1 MKKFI
6 ILLILCFVIGPGPV
20 RAQDANQRAEYI
32 RSHFTKFEY
41 RIPMRDGV
49 KLFTAVYIPN
59 DDSKQYPLLM
69 TRTPYGIHPYG
80 ADLYRGSLGPSQDF
94 EKEGFIF
101 VLQDVRGRYLSEGEF
116 VTMRPHNPSKKS
128 NRDIDESTDT
138 YDTVEWLVSHI
149 KNHNSRVG
157 LWGVSYP
164 GFFSSTGMID
174 THPALKAV
182 SPQAPV
188 ANFFGDDVFHNG
200 AFMMA
205 HIFRFYGFFKKRG
218 EPSPE
223 RVKPFEYK
231 TPDGYKFFLE
241 AGTLKSLDQTHF
253 KGEHPYW
260 NEMKEHPCYDDFWKV
275 RNILPHLNNIKAAV
289 MVVGGWY
296 DAEDLFGPLNTY
308 WEVERRNPGISNVL
322 VMGPWV
328 HGGWVGSGG
337 ESIGDAEFGFKTS
350 EYYQKEILLPFFKHH
365 LKDPEGTFSMAEAT
379 VFETGANRWR
389 KFDSWPPKGVDRTR
403 FFLQSGGK
411 LSFSPPEEKG
421 PDNDSYISD
430 PSKPVPFTELT
441 ATGMAPSYM
450 TEDQRFAARRPDVL
464 VYETETLKD
473 DVTLAGAI
481 TIRLFAST
489 TGTDSDFMV
498 KLIDVF
504 PDDDLESNGTSG
516 TYPKGAQQLLIRGD
530 AMRGRYRESFEKP
543 KPFTPNKIE
552 EMTFPLQDVFH
563 TFKRNHRI
571 MIHVQSTWFP
581 LIDRNPQT
589 FVPNIFL
596 AEEKD
601 FVTVTNRI
609 YRSKEYPS
617 SIEVGV
623 LKQ

>member
-1 MKKFI
+1 
-6 ILLILCFVIGPGPV
+6 
-20 RAQDANQRAEYI
+20 
-32 RSHFTKFEY
+32 
-41 RIPMRDGV
+41 
-49 KLFTAVYIPN
+49 
-59 DDSKQYPLLM
+59 
-69 TRTPYGIHPYG
+69 
-80 ADLYRGSLGPSQDF
+80 
-94 EKEGFIF
+94 
-101 VLQDVRGRYLSEGEF
+101 
-116 VTMRPHNPSKKS
+116 
-128 NRDIDESTDT
+128 
-138 YDTVEWLVSHI
+138 
-149 KNHNSRVG
+149 
-157 LWGVSYP
+157 
-164 GFFSSTGMID
+164 
-174 THPALKAV
+174 
-182 SPQAPV
+182 
-188 ANFFGDDVFHNG
+188 
-200 AFMMA
+200 
-205 HIFRFYGFFKKRG
+205 
-218 EPSPE
+218 
-223 RVKPFEYK
+223 VKPFEYK